1 MFGNEIIISIKLK
14 IMCKMACEWY
24 NSNIK
29 DVDGFFVLWLEK
41 FMQLE
46 EREN

>member
-1 MFGNEIIISIKLK
+1 MEKLENTYK
-14 IMCKMACEWY
+14 KLY

-29 DVDGFFVLWLEK
+29 DVDVFVLWLEK
-41 FMQLE
+41 LMPLE

>member
-1 MFGNEIIISIKLK
+1 MEKLENTYK
-14 IMCKMACEWY
+14 KLY

-29 DVDGFFVLWLEK
+29 DVDVFSVLWLEK
-41 FMQLE
+41 LMQLE

>member
-1 MFGNEIIISIKLK
+1 MNDKKLK

-29 DVDGFFVLWLEK
+29 DVDVFVLWLEK
-41 FMQLE
+41 LMQLE

>member
-29 DVDGFFVLWLEK
+29 DVDVFVLWLEK
-41 FMQLE
+41 LMQLE

>member
-1 MFGNEIIISIKLK
+1 MNDKKLK
-14 IMCKMACEWY
+14 IMCKMACELY

-29 DVDGFFVLWLEK
+29 DVDVFVLWLEK
-41 FMQLE
+41 LMQLE

>member
-1 MFGNEIIISIKLK
+1 MEKLENTYK
-14 IMCKMACEWY
+14 ILY

-29 DVDGFFVLWLEK
+29 DVDVFVLWLEK
-41 FMQLE
+41 LMQLE

>member
-1 MFGNEIIISIKLK
+1 MEKLENTDK
-14 IMCKMACEWY
+14 KLY
-24 NSNIK
+24 NVNIK

-41 FMQLE
+41 LMQLE

>member
-1 MFGNEIIISIKLK
+1 MEKLENTDK
-14 IMCKMACEWY
+14 KLY
-24 NSNIK
+24 NLNIK